1 MLNWPEEYLTS
12 ISGTVADL
20 WQHIIIRSLS
30 FKTNKDTKY
39 GPYGVVTGQ
48 PFSYSAEGGV
58 IVGFHGRSGTLLD
71 AIGAYVK
78 IPQKKVWSTSLYN
91 VSQSSCRHMFY
102 WKTKL
107 IFG

>member
-48 PFSYSAEGGV
+48 PFSYSTEGGV
-58 IVGFHGRSGTLLD
+58 IVGFHGHLGTLFFLVNW
-71 AIGAYVK
+71 ILHST
-78 IPQKKVWSTSLYN
+78 KKK
-91 VSQSSCRHMFY
+91 RHQRQD
-102 WKTKL
+102 KA
-107 IFG
+107 

>member
-20 WQHIIIRSLS
+20 WQHIVIHSLS
-30 FKTNKDTKY
+30 FKTNKGTEY

-48 PFSYSAEGGV
+48 PFSYSTEGGV

-78 IPQKKVWSTSLYN
+78 IPQKKVWSTSLFN
-91 VSQSSCRHMFY
+91 VSQSSCRHMLY